1 MRRRKTKPERTRH
14 PTLWTVEAV
23 RWEFY
28 EHESAYQRLLAKKR
42 EKGPGV
48 QLGQQITAIEVGDRE
63 LAIAIARHLLNRYAE
78 EAVGTMS
85 LEVHIHP
92 PGRHLE
98 DETVYQVKD
107 EVLEQARELGVE
119 GNIKQQVQ
127 RMVRDA
133 TPHPDPQAT
142 RRFGGYIMRVERGTV
157 TWIGLVDPLPAPRE
171 SE

>member
-1 MRRRKTKPERTRH
+1 
-14 PTLWTVEAV
+14 
-23 RWEFY
+23 
-28 EHESAYQRLLAKKR
+28 LAKKR

-48 QLGQQITAIEVGDRE
+48 QLGQQIAAVEVEDRE
-63 LAIAIARHLLNRYAE
+63 LAVAIARHLVDRYAE

-119 GNIKQQVQ
+119 GDIKQQVQ

-142 RRFGGYIMRVERGTV
+142 RRFGRYIMRVERGTV
-157 TWIGLVDPLPAPRE
+157 TWIGLLEPPPGPGKTK
-171 SE
+171 